1 VSATWKV
8 TGQRELPEGGS
19 ENLVSASWGSTEERA
34 RTNFKEVWGR
44 GFMPRWT
51 LAELH
56 FELVAQEVS
65 R

>member
-1 VSATWKV
+1 
-8 TGQRELPEGGS
+8 
-19 ENLVSASWGSTEERA
+19 VSASWGSTEERA
-34 RTNFKEVWGR
+34 HTNFKEVWGR